1 MDRSEQHKAKDNRQ
15 ADAKRY
21 ADEPRPIGD
30 KLTIVHG
37 ESV

>member
-1 MDRSEQHKAKDNRQ
+1 MDRSVQNQTQGYGD
-15 ADAKRY
+15 ADAKHY
-21 ADEPRPIGD
+21 ADEPRPVGD